1 MTLVV
6 EPDPQAAATLVAALA
21 AARSVTSFDD
31 LRHHLDEFP
40 DEEAIVI
47 GASVDLG
54 SALRF
59 SERMRLDRPT
69 LGVVLV
75 RRRVDSTLL
84 ADALRA
90 GLREVVEERDLSGL
104 HAAVRRTIDL
114 THALREMHSGGAAAR
129 RHTRARTITV
139 FAAKGGCGK
148 TTFAINL
155 AAALSKHGGR
165 TCLVDLDLAFG
176 DVAISLQLMPQHTI
190 AHAVPLAETLD
201 RDGVLSL
208 LTHHSSGLEILAA
221 PSEPYLPEPVSAAV
235 VGKALDVL
243 TNEFDWVVVDTP
255 PGFEDHVLHA
265 FDRSDLLVL
274 LVTPDIPALKNLK
287 LTLDTLDLLNYP
299 PDIRRVVLNREDA
312 KVGLSV
318 SDIEHTLNTPLSAL
332 VPSSRDVPASIN
344 HGTVLVLD
352 RPRHPVST
360 AIQEFASE
368 VAETVTPRQPAPRV
382 PERVQQRPQQGR
394 AKWRAKRP

>member
-6 EPDPQAAATLVAALA
+6 EPEAQAAATLVAALA
-21 AARSVTSFDD
+21 SARSVATLDD
-31 LRHHLDEFP
+31 LRHHLEEFP
-40 DEEAIVI
+40 DEEAVVI
-47 GASVDLG
+47 GASVDLS

-75 RRRVDSTLL
+75 RRRLDSTLL

-104 HAAVRRTIDL
+104 YAAVRRTIDL
-114 THALREMHSGGAAAR
+114 TRALREAQGGGVSRGHA
-129 RHTRARTITV
+129 RARTVTV

-155 AAALSKHGGR
+155 AAALSKRGGR
-165 TCLVDLDLAFG
+165 ACIADLDLAFG

-208 LTHHSSGLEILAA
+208 LTHHRSGVGVLAA
-221 PSEPYLPEPVSAAV
+221 PSEPYLREPVTAGL
-235 VGKALDVL
+235 VGRALDVL
-243 TNEFDWVVVDTP
+243 TDEFDWVIIDTP

-287 LTLDTLDLLNYP
+287 LTLDTLNLLNYA
-299 PDIRRVVLNREDA
+299 PDVRRVVVNRSDA
-312 KVGLSV
+312 KVGLSLN
-318 SDIEHTLNTPLSAL
+318 DIEHTLGTPLAAL

-344 HGTVLVLD
+344 RGASLVLD
-352 RPRHPVST
+352 HPRHPVST
-360 AIQEFASE
+360 AVQRFANE
-368 VAETVTPRQPAPRV
+368 IAETLGPAEQMPRV
-382 PERVQQRPQQGR
+382 QHGR
-394 AKWRAKRP
+394 TKWRARRT

>member
-6 EPDPQAAATLVAALA
+6 EPEAQAAATLVAALA
-21 AARSVTSFDD
+21 SARSVATLDD
-31 LRHHLDEFP
+31 LRHHLEEFP
-40 DEEAIVI
+40 DEEAVVI
-47 GASVDLG
+47 GASVDLS

-75 RRRVDSTLL
+75 RRRLDSTLL

-104 HAAVRRTIDL
+104 YAAVRRTIDL
-114 THALREMHSGGAAAR
+114 TRALREAQGGGISRGHA
-129 RHTRARTITV
+129 RARTVTV

-155 AAALSKHGGR
+155 ATALSKRGGR
-165 TCLVDLDLAFG
+165 ACIADLDLAFG

-208 LTHHSSGLEILAA
+208 LTHHRSGVEVLAA
-221 PSEPYLPEPVSAAV
+221 PSEPYLREPVTAGL
-235 VGKALDVL
+235 VGRALDVL
-243 TNEFDWVVVDTP
+243 TDEFDWVIIDTP

-287 LTLDTLDLLNYP
+287 LTLDTLNLLNYA
-299 PDIRRVVLNREDA
+299 PDVRRVVVNRSDA
-312 KVGLSV
+312 KVGLSLN
-318 SDIEHTLNTPLSAL
+318 DIEHTLGTPLAAL

-344 HGTVLVLD
+344 RGASLVLD
-352 RPRHPVST
+352 HPRHPVST
-360 AIQEFASE
+360 AVQRFANE
-368 VAETVTPRQPAPRV
+368 IAETLGPAEQMPRV
-382 PERVQQRPQQGR
+382 QHGR
-394 AKWRAKRP
+394 TKWRARRT